1 MLSEKRIHSAND
13 KYIFVRIQ
21 ISYYST
27 HVSDSYKIGYCEP
40 RFVTSPIEYHNE
52 NSTLNI

>member
-1 MLSEKRIHSAND
+1 MLSEKRIHPAND
-13 KYIFVRIQ
+13 KHIFVRIQ